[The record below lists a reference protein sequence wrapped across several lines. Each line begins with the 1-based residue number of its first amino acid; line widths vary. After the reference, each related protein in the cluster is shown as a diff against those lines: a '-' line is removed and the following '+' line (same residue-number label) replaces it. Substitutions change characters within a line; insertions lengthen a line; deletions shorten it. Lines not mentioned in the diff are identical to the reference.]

1 MQTIQTIQTMLI
13 TQFWRRPETTRWSI
27 ATFASSAVLLLA
39 FAVHLGGCGT
49 DEAAATAKAA
59 PTTYAFDARFGADSG
74 VSYTGQVH
82 RQVLMGEL
90 NAWIG
95 GLTAE
100 IDGGK
105 AMNAGDVEAG
115 CDFYYLYDAAV
126 GADVAIA
133 LTTTPGALQTK
144 LGELSSKN
152 LKAKFAGNDPV
163 GQHKDWTKALA
174 GWAGQS
180 SAEGL
185 LRSWFVA
192 LDAAAVARA
201 LGTPGKAPDGTD
213 LKVVHVS
220 AAGHNYQELIAKFLG
235 MAVSFS
241 QGVDDYLD
249 DDLDGKGLGSDH
261 TKPES
266 DGAGYTALAHAWDE
280 AFGYFGAARDYGD
293 YTDDEI
299 AGKAGRD
306 AWKHG
311 YHDSNGDGKID
322 LRSEMNF
329 GHATNAAK
337 RDRGAKALAP
347 TDFTKAAF
355 GAFLAGRH
363 LLASASTT
371 LTSTELEELRGY
383 RDAAVQAWELAIAA
397 TLVHYMNALLGD
409 MKKFGTADYDF
420 YAHAQHWSELKG
432 FALGLQF
439 NRRSPLNAANFG
451 TLHALIGDAPV
462 LANRAAA
469 EITAYQKA
477 VRDARALLGTAYGF
491 DAKLLGDDDG
501 AGGW

>member
-1 MQTIQTIQTMLI
+1 MQMTPTNWA
-13 TQFWRRPETTRWSI
+13 TQASPRHETTRRMT
-27 ATFASSAVLLLA
+27 ATAAGSALLLLA
-39 FAVHLGGCGT
+39 LAVHLGGCGA
-49 DEAAATAKAA
+49 DETEATAKAA
-59 PTTYAFDARFGADSG
+59 PTTYTFAGRFGTGSG

-82 RQVLMGEL
+82 RQVLMKDL
-90 NAWIG
+90 SAWIG

-105 AMNAGDVEAG
+105 AMKAGDVEAG
-115 CDFYYLYDAAV
+115 CDFYYAYDAAV
-126 GADVAIA
+126 GADVAIR
-133 LTTTPGALQTK
+133 LTTVPGALQTK
-144 LGELSSKN
+144 LGDLSSKN
-152 LKAKFAGNDPV
+152 LKAKFAGNDPI

-192 LDAAAVARA
+192 LDAAAVARGA
-201 LGTPGKAPDGTD
+201 GTPGKAPDGTD

-249 DDLDGKGLGSDH
+249 DDLAGKGLGSDH
-261 TKPES
+261 TKPEA
-266 DGAGYTALAHAWDE
+266 DGAAYTALAHAWDE

-306 AWKHG
+306 GWKNG
-311 YHDSNGDGKID
+311 YHDQNGDGKID

-337 RDRGAKALAP
+337 RDRGAKALAA
-347 TDFTKAAF
+347 TDFSKAAF
-355 GAFLAGRH
+355 DAFLAGRH
-363 LLASASTT
+363 LIASASTT
-371 LTSTELEELRGY
+371 LTAAQLGELRGY

-397 TLVHYMNALLGD
+397 TLVHYMNELLQD
-409 MKKFGTADYDF
+409 MKKFGAAEYDF
-420 YAHAQHWSELKG
+420 YAHAGHWSELKG

-439 NRRSPLNAANFG
+439 NRRSPLKAADFA
-451 TLHALIGDAPV
+451 TLHTLIGDAPV

-469 EITAYQKA
+469 DITAYQKA
-477 VRDARALLGTAYGF
+477 VRDARALLAVAYDF